1 MTQAAVRVIYLFIVR
16 EDCLACRGTE
26 RQLQVDSG
34 VTRYVP
40 HPCFHLF
47 LHTLKT
53 IPGPSCLAPRRL
65 GAELSWGRV
74 FGGRADLGPRCL
86 GAELVWCRVDCHPI

>member
-65 GAELSWGRV
+65 GAELSWSRV
-74 FGGRADLGPRCL
+74 G
-86 GAELVWCRVDCHPI
+86 LVPS